1 MAGKLDPLL
10 AAVISKLPA
19 NTNAG
24 WPTCD
29 RVAWLDMMTKALD
42 VVYGVNAPSPDD
54 PNVAYRV
61 VIDKLGPAPRA
72 PAWRDGGT
80 ALLADPPAPPRVA
93 HAGHEFYVAA
103 DGTVCN
109 ADATPVMMIDVPPE
123 ETIFDYRPVSS
134 EFRDLDSIVWADG
147 ARGRAGLAE
156 GVSFCGPG

>member
-10 AAVISKLPA
+10 AALINKLPPA
-19 NTNAG
+19 DKP
-24 WPTCD
+24 WPWPA
-29 RVAWLDMMTKALD
+29 REAWLQMVTCAFD
-42 VVYGVNAPSPDD
+42 VVYGCEERPAEEARHLGAVGSSGHLQAAPSSAVAPSP
-54 PNVAYRV
+54 
-61 VIDKLGPAPRA
+61 PA
-72 PAWRDGGT
+72 
-80 ALLADPPAPPRVA
+80 RVA
-93 HAGHEFYVAA
+93 HAGHEFYVSV

-123 ETIFDYRPVSS
+123 EMIFDYRPVTG